1 MEADVVP
8 QGRVVAL
15 ALLAACGAQPASAT
29 QLARTTSALA
39 GATYDLGALHVT
51 GAPRPD
57 PAIGAQL
64 AAYGAI
70 GSSRLLDISDDGKRL
85 LIAHGGDAM
94 VVSAPLAKAVV
105 VEANAVDVAWAA
117 FGEHG
122 AIDVAGDRDGTEDD
136 RLYET
141 SNGSVRTL
149 VAERRIADPIER
161 RGRLVWAEPD
171 ADATAIWLFD
181 GTTPRK
187 VFTGDGGW
195 AVIDLS
201 ADGTQLLARKTVSL
215 DSSTL
220 YRIDA
225 HDGHAVALT
234 SVDPRV
240 AAPGAQFGANGELFA
255 IGSAGDALNVW
266 ELMTRGQRL
275 LAPELAWD
283 VTQLA
288 VAADGGTV
296 AFTANEDGASVLYLY
311 DTITHAHHV
320 AANAPTGGVITELR
334 FAAAS
339 PVLAFSFSDPHHP
352 RDVFTYDVATA
363 ALAQW
368 TRADLGSVSGLVTP
382 EHVHIPGELT
392 VPALVMRPAHP
403 ARAPVLLELHG
414 GPEDQWLSRWAPF
427 EQSLVARGFA
437 IVQPNVRGSVGYGRT
452 FAAADDGV
460 HREDPVRD
468 VGAVLA
474 WIATQPDLD
483 ATRVSV
489 MGTSYGGYL
498 ALASLIAYPDQLHA
512 GIDVVGIADFVAFL
526 EGTAPYR
533 RASRRAEYG
542 DERDAATRARL
553 AKLSPLAR
561 ASSIKAPLLVAQG
574 RRDPRVPAAVADRLV
589 ATVRGAGG
597 TVWYLSAADEGHGFT
612 KPGNLVALQT
622 LIVQLISSP

>member
-1 MEADVVP
+1 VEADVVH
-8 QGRVVAL
+8 QVRVIAL
-15 ALLAACGAQPASAT
+15 ALIAACGSHPASTT
-29 QLARTTSALA
+29 QPVRVAL
-39 GATYDLGALHVT
+39 ATYDLGALHVT

-64 AAYGAI
+64 DTYGAI
-70 GSSRLLDISDDGKRL
+70 GSSRLLDVSDDGKRL

-94 VVSAPLAKAVV
+94 VVSAPLAKQVAV
-105 VEANAVDVAWAA
+105 EGNAVDVAWAA

-122 AIDVAGDRDGTEDD
+122 AIDYSGDRDGTEDD
-136 RLYET
+136 RLYQT
-141 SNGSVRTL
+141 SNGTVRTL

-171 ADATAIWLFD
+171 ADATAIWLLD
-181 GTTPRK
+181 GTPRK
-187 VFTGDGGW
+187 VFTGDGAW

-201 ADGTQLLARKTVSL
+201 SDGTQLLARKTASL
-215 DSSTL
+215 ESSTL

-255 IGSAGDALNVW
+255 IASAGDRLNVW

-288 VAADGGTV
+288 VAPDGGTI

-311 DTITHAHHV
+311 DTTTHAHRV

-334 FAAAS
+334 FAAAA

-352 RDVFTYDVATA
+352 RDVFTYDLATA
-363 ALAQW
+363 ALVQW
-368 TRADLGSVSGLVTP
+368 TRADIGAVTALATP
-382 EHVHIPGELT
+382 EHVTIPGELA
-392 VPALVMRPAHP
+392 VPALVMRPAP
-403 ARAPVLLELHG
+403 GKRAPVLLELHG
-414 GPEDQWLSRWAPF
+414 GPEDQWLPRWAPF
-427 EQSLVARGFA
+427 EQFLVARGFA

-533 RASRRAEYG
+533 RASRRTEYG
-542 DERDAATRARL
+542 DERDAATRALL

-574 RRDPRVPAAVADRLV
+574 KKDPRVPAAVADRLV
-589 ATVRGAGG
+589 TTVRDAGG

-612 KPGNLVALQT
+612 KPDNLGALQT
-622 LIVQLISSP
+622 LIVQLISSPSS